1 MKFVLVILII
11 CLGSVSVA
19 DHVPAAQTDSP
30 FERYQYDASMKR
42 YADILKIAD
51 LIEDYMEIT
60 GSVPQLDSSVG
71 EDSTDAPIFE
81 VAVLG
86 QPEAVDAVFRNGTP
100 FGFSLRKFRPDV
112 LLDVLE
118 RGLARPVDLPIDP
131 QRVGTHFAPVY
142 FVFFRRAFD
151 GSLAHYIAMGTFA
164 QPVARSTTVA
174 EGVHIVAISNE
185 SVPFIVPV
193 QSRVSFDEAFVSHV
207 FTSGREADTQ
217 FMRHVQIQLE

>member
-1 MKFVLVILII
+1 MILIV
-11 CLGSVSVA
+11 CLGSASVA
-19 DHVPAAQTDSP
+19 DHVPAIQTDSP

-51 LIEDYMEIT
+51 LIDDYIEIT
-60 GSVPQLDSSVG
+60 GSVPQLGSSVG
-71 EDSTDAPIFE
+71 EDSSDVAIFG

-100 FGFSLRKFRPDV
+100 FGFSLRKFRPQV

-118 RGLARPVDLPIDP
+118 RGLARSVNLPIDP

-142 FVFFRRAFD
+142 FVFLRRAFD
-151 GSLAHYIAMGTFA
+151 GSPAHYIAMGTFA
-164 QPVARSTTVA
+164 QPVARSTMVA

-185 SVPFIVPV
+185 SVPFIVPL
-193 QSRVSFDEAFVSHV
+193 QSRDSFDEAVVSHIL
-207 FTSGREADTQ
+207 TNGQEADTQ
-217 FMRHVQIQLE
+217 FMRYVQIQLE